1 MPAQSAEILSTEYI
15 TPDVKRFVISKPK
28 GFRFKPGQGCMV
40 AVDADGWRDKARPFT
55 FTNLPSQRKLELIV
69 KIYASHEGVTH
80 RMSFLRK
87 GDGLLL
93 SEVFGSITY
102 HGPGHFFAAGS
113 GITPFLSI
121 FRQLHKDKK
130 LAGNVLVYSN
140 KTASDVIM
148 DEELTKL
155 LRSSY
160 LKIFTRQGVIGFRER
175 RIDRDMLIT
184 LVQDFDQHFYLCGP
198 PEFVHS
204 LEAMLLSLGVK
215 AESLVF
221 ES

>member
-1 MPAQSAEILSTEYI
+1 MAEQRAEILSTEYI
-15 TPDVKRFVISKPK
+15 TPDVKRFALDKPK
-28 GFRFKPGQGCMV
+28 GFHFKPGQGCMI
-40 AVDADGWRDKARPFT
+40 AVDDEGWRDKQRPFT
-55 FTNLPSQRKLELIV
+55 FTNLPNQRTLELVV
-69 KIYASHEGVTH
+69 KIYSGRSGVTE

-93 SEVFGSITY
+93 NEVFGTINY
-102 HGPGHFFAAGS
+102 RGPGHFFAAGS

-121 FRQLHKDKK
+121 FRQLRKDQK

-140 KTASDVIM
+140 KTTVDVIM
-148 DEELTKL
+148 DDELSKL
-155 LRSSY
+155 LGKHY

-184 LVQDFDQHFYLCGP
+184 LVQNFDQYFYLCGP
-198 PEFVHS
+198 PEFVHD
-204 LEAMLLSLGVK
+204 LEALLLGLGVK

-221 ES
+221 EG

>member
-1 MPAQSAEILSTEYI
+1 MSAKRSEILLTEYI
-15 TPDVKRFVISKPK
+15 TPDVKRFVITKPK

-40 AVDADGWRDKARPFT
+40 AVDADEWRDKARPFT
-55 FTNLPSQRKLELIV
+55 FTSLPGQRKLELVV
-69 KIYASHEGVTH
+69 KIYSGRAGVTQ

-87 GDGLLL
+87 GDALLL
-93 SEVFGSITY
+93 NEVFGTIAY
-102 HGPGHFFAAGS
+102 KGPGHFFAGGA

-121 FRQLHKDKK
+121 FRQLHKEQK

-140 KTASDVIM
+140 KTAADVIM
-148 DEELTKL
+148 DEELVRL
-155 LRSSY
+155 LGTNY

-184 LVQDFDQHFYLCGP
+184 LVQNFDQHFYLCGP
-198 PEFVHS
+198 PEFVHT
-204 LEAMLLSLGVK
+204 LEALLLGLGVK
-215 AESLVF
+215 AESLIF